1 MKKLKFIIAPVLL
14 SILFVMASATIDGSK
29 ETERVNNSVNVLKD
43 FSKMKEAIPHDLIAE
58 YEGIVIVPNLINAGF
73 VVGGKRGRGIAMIK
87 LDDGSWSDPVFVTLT
102 GGSVGFQIGVQAV
115 DLVLVFRHKGV
126 LTKVKS
132 GDFTIGGDASAAAGP
147 VGRSTSANTD
157 YKLEA
162 EVYSYSRSRGL
173 FAGISINGS
182 NLGID
187 KKANAAFYGS
197 DISSEDIFAS
207 GQSSTASVKALK
219 ETLKG
224 MAQSK

>member
-1 MKKLKFIIAPVLL
+1 MKTLKFAMIPVLL
-14 SILFVMASATIDGSK
+14 SIFFVLIAATTDNSK
-29 ETERVNNSVNVLKD
+29 ETERIHSAVNVLKD
-43 FSKMKEAIPHDLIAE
+43 FSQMKESIPHNLIAE
-58 YEGIVIVPNLINAGF
+58 YKGIVIIPKLINAGLGI
-73 VVGGKRGRGIAMIK
+73 GGKRGRGVAMVK
-87 LDDGSWSDPVFVTLT
+87 LDDGKWSDPVFVTLT
-102 GGSVGFQIGVQAV
+102 GGSIGPQIGVQSV

-126 LTKVKS
+126 LTKVKN

-187 KKANAAFYGS
+187 KSSNANYYGS
-197 DISSEDIFAS
+197 GMSSHDIFE
-207 GQSSTASVKALK
+207 TAKSNTEAVALLK
-219 ETLKG
+219 KTLN
-224 MAQSK
+224 SL